1 MLSREAE
8 LQEQGRGIAQAPV
21 TGAGGR
27 PQDERRV
34 VAWVGKSVV
43 FKGELSSSEDMT
55 IDGRVE
61 GSINVREHTLIIGP
75 DADIRADITAAT
87 VTIFGAVHGSITARD
102 KVDVRHTGSVEG
114 DITSAR
120 LAVVEGA
127 VLKGRVGTKTRTP
140 RPEK

>member
-1 MLSREAE
+1 MATQAQ
-8 LQEQGRGIAQAPV
+8 LQDPISGAAPAPAS
-21 TGAGGR
+21 GAGGR
-27 PQDERRV
+27 PHDERRV

-43 FKGELSSSEDMT
+43 FKGELTSSEDMT

-61 GSINVREHTLIIGP
+61 GTINVREHTLIVGP

-102 KVDVRHTGSVEG
+102 KVDVRHTGTVEG
-114 DITSAR
+114 NITSTK

-127 VLKGRVGTKTRTP
+127 VLRGKVDTKKRA
-140 RPEK
+140 

>member
-1 MLSREAE
+1 MLSREAQV
-8 LQEQGRGIAQAPV
+8 QEQGGGVAQAPV

-27 PQDERRV
+27 LHDERRV

-61 GSINVREHTLIIGP
+61 GTINVRNHTLIIGP

-114 DITSAR
+114 NITSAK

-127 VLKGRVGTKTRTP
+127 VLKGRVDTKMATTG
-140 RPEK
+140 PEK

>member
-1 MLSREAE
+1 MLSREAQVQDE
-8 LQEQGRGIAQAPV
+8 GRRVAQAPV
-21 TGAGGR
+21 TGGTGR

-61 GSINVREHTLIIGP
+61 GSINVREHSLIVGP

-102 KVDVRHTGSVEG
+102 KVDVRHTGSVQG
-114 DITSAR
+114 DISSPK
-120 LAVVEGA
+120 LAVVEGG
-127 VLKGRVGTKTRTP
+127 VLQGRVSINGRTGP
-140 RPEK
+140 KA